1 MAKRR
6 RRAILLS
13 VVFVTVAAVL
23 LILLVRYRRIAPD
36 VISETDTGTLTIGV
50 DEARPRLCV
59 SENGIL
65 YGKNQLIYY
74 VDLATKTE
82 YVLCDEINCT
92 HLTSRCSA
100 RYGDKMRG
108 LAQHGNRI
116 YLFDQSMNGDC
127 RLIRMDTSGNQRKTL
142 AEFPQGDFTPGSRYL
157 YYVYNAYYCGN
168 YAWAELYYGY
178 MEEDGKE
185 TQQIQCVAVDLESGE
200 VTELTPLEDIGVRYQ
215 FVAITEDYVMI
226 YKGWNE
232 HSADA
237 MEAYLL
243 YDVKEQKLTQLE
255 ENPQHILY
263 NADGTLNGTMPKYS
277 FYGSYEGD
285 FLFSEMDWDSFIRDM
300 YHYDTIFQVWDP
312 KTNQKEVLC
321 TLENGGPMS
330 VNDSDMSDNVF
341 DGDQILIMEY
351 QGTGDSVGE
360 MDVEIC
366 LLHLSD
372 GSMEMLFED
381 TSQVEFPISGWTS
394 DSFIGTTQRSED
406 LYSPTDVYVIQ
417 KEDYYQGKTDRAEYL
432 FTLSAVD

>member
-1 MAKRR
+1 M
-6 RRAILLS
+6 
-13 VVFVTVAAVL
+13 
-23 LILLVRYRRIAPD
+23 
-36 VISETDTGTLTIGV
+36 
-50 DEARPRLCV
+50 
-59 SENGIL
+59 
-65 YGKNQLIYY
+65 
-74 VDLATKTE
+74 
-82 YVLCDEINCT
+82 
-92 HLTSRCSA
+92 
-100 RYGDKMRG
+100 
-108 LAQHGNRI
+108 
-116 YLFDQSMNGDC
+116 
-127 RLIRMDTSGNQRKTL
+127 
-142 AEFPQGDFTPGSRYL
+142 
-157 YYVYNAYYCGN
+157 
-168 YAWAELYYGY
+168 
-178 MEEDGKE
+178 
-185 TQQIQCVAVDLESGE
+185 
-200 VTELTPLEDIGVRYQ
+200 
-215 FVAITEDYVMI
+215 
-226 YKGWNE
+226 
-232 HSADA
+232 
-237 MEAYLL
+237 
-243 YDVKEQKLTQLE
+243 E
-255 ENPQHILY
+255 ENPQQILY

-432 FTLSAVD
+432 FTLPAVD

>member
-1 MAKRR
+1 MEKRR

-23 LILLVRYRRIAPD
+23 LILLVRHRRIAPD

-50 DEARPRLCV
+50 DEVRPRLCM

-74 VDLATKTE
+74 MDLAARTE

-108 LAQHGNRI
+108 LAQHGDRI
-116 YLFDQSMNGDC
+116 FLFDQSMNGDC
-127 RLIRMDTSGNQRKTL
+127 KLIRMDTSGNQRKTL

-178 MEEDGKE
+178 IEEDGKE

-215 FVAITEDYVMI
+215 FAAITEDYVMI

-237 MEAYLL
+237 MGAYLL

-255 ENPQHILY
+255 ENPQQILY
-263 NADGTLNGTMPKYS
+263 NDDGTLKGTMPKYS

-285 FLFSEMDWDSFIRDM
+285 FLFDEMDWESFINDM
-300 YHYDTIFQVWDP
+300 SNYDRTFQVWDP
-312 KTNQKEVLC
+312 ETNQKEVLC

-372 GSMEMLFED
+372 GSMETLFED
-381 TSQVEFPISGWTS
+381 TSQVQFRISGWTS
-394 DSFIGTTQRSED
+394 DSFIGTMQRSED

-432 FTLSAVD
+432 FTLPAVD